1 MQRYRLQSSIQ
12 NTCPKRALDRTWF
25 RQWGLTIILG
35 TSVACGFV
43 YVSWQHVKAVEIGY
57 ETEHLKQQIQQLD
70 QDQRKLELERQR
82 LLSPSVLEN
91 RARRQGMGLPQASQT
106 IVIEQ
111 R

>member
-1 MQRYRLQSSIQ
+1 MKNYVSV
-12 NTCPKRALDRTWF
+12 
-25 RQWGLTIILG
+25 LTIILG

-91 RARRQGMGLPQASQT
+91 RARRQGMGLPQANQT